1 MEVPRM
7 VWLGG
12 ASPRRYLGPKRELFV
27 LFPPG
32 DLYPDQRHPHFT
44 KLAISAVTARRKLP
58 IADIQ

>member
-1 MEVPRM
+1 MEVPRV

-12 ASPRRYLGPKRELFV
+12 ASPGRYLGPKRELFV

-32 DLYPDQRHPHFT
+32 DLHPDQRHPHFI
-44 KLAISAVTARRKLP
+44 KLAVSAVTARRKLP